1 MKKMKIDIDSE
12 VMKVSLKIFIKEKAI
27 KFGTKIIY
35 QKGTYIVAENP
46 KTNEIVRVKSIGV
59 N

>member
-1 MKKMKIDIDSE
+1 MKNMQIDIDSE
-12 VMKVSLKIFIKEKAI
+12 IMKVSLRKFIKEKAI

-35 QKGTYIVAENP
+35 QKGTYIVEENP